1 MASIE
6 RTAYP
11 RFKRN
16 PLAKELDALYTPT
29 NDELSFARALARK
42 AQSRFGLLLLLK
54 SFQRLGYF
62 PALVDIPLAIVQHVR
77 NVSGIDDE
85 ISPIYAELRTLY
97 RHHQAIRDRLAVTAW
112 SEDGLHAAS
121 EAMSAAAEVMDNPAD
136 LINVAI
142 EELVRQRIELPAF
155 STFDRNA
162 LNFSL

>member
-85 ISPIYAELRTLY
+85 ISPIYPELAIGSHKPSVRSSS
-97 RHHQAIRDRLAVTAW
+97 RHTPD
-112 SEDGLHAAS
+112 
-121 EAMSAAAEVMDNPAD
+121 AD
-136 LINVAI
+136 WRHNG
-142 EELVRQRIELPAF
+142 
-155 STFDRNA
+155 
-162 LNFSL
+162 

>member
-29 NDELSFARALARK
+29 DDELSFARALARK

-62 PALVDIPLAIVQHVR
+62 PALEDIGVWGAMEPKTNVR
-77 NVSGIDDE
+77 K
-85 ISPIYAELRTLY
+85 IST
-97 RHHQAIRDRLAVTAW
+97 HF
-112 SEDGLHAAS
+112 
-121 EAMSAAAEVMDNPAD
+121 
-136 LINVAI
+136 I
-142 EELVRQRIELPAF
+142 E
-155 STFDRNA
+155 
-162 LNFSL
+162 

>member
-54 SFQRLGYF
+54 SFQIR
-62 PALVDIPLAIVQHVR
+62 PLQRGA
-77 NVSGIDDE
+77 G
-85 ISPIYAELRTLY
+85 
-97 RHHQAIRDRLAVTAW
+97 
-112 SEDGLHAAS
+112 
-121 EAMSAAAEVMDNPAD
+121 
-136 LINVAI
+136 
-142 EELVRQRIELPAF
+142 RQRVGQAPA
-155 STFDRNA
+155 R
-162 LNFSL
+162 